1 MMTLSIDLETYSG
14 QSLTTGG
21 VYRYAESDDFEI
33 LLFAYAEDDKPVR
46 VVDVAG
52 GEEIPE
58 EILSAVM
65 DDNVIKTA
73 FNAVFERVCLSY
85 WLKRKGLI
93 EGFLNPVSWRC
104 SMIWCAYMGLPQSL
118 ADAGKIMG
126 LDVQKMT
133 EGKELIKYFC
143 VPCRP
148 TKANGQRTR
157 NLSEHAPEKWELFKK
172 YNARDVEVEIAIKE
186 RLKGFPVPD
195 SIWAEY
201 CLDQIINDRGILIDM
216 ELVQNAISMDGLMQ
230 KELVDKIQALTE
242 IDNPNSVQQ
251 IRAWLATKDFA
262 MESLGKK
269 EVAEAIKTAPLEI
282 AEVLRFRQQLAR
294 TSVKKYT
301 AMENAVNRD
310 NRARGM
316 FRFYGAGR
324 TGRFSG
330 ARIQLQNLVRNSMTD
345 LREARELVRQG
356 NFDAMKLLYDDIPD
370 TLSQLIRTALIPRVG
385 RKFVVADFSAIEAR
399 VLAWIAGEKWVLDT
413 FLEGGDIYCATASRM
428 FHCRVEK
435 HGENGELRQ
444 KGKQCVLGCG
454 YGGSVGA
461 LKAMG
466 AIEAGMKE
474 EELQP
479 MVDYWRAA
487 NPNIVKLWYAV
498 DRCAKK
504 AVMDKSVASTNGIA
518 FSCRSGLLLIKLPSG
533 RTLSYA
539 KPRMGI
545 NRFGSE
551 SVTYEGVGTA
561 KKWER
566 IETFGGKLVENIVQA
581 VARDILMYAMGTLSR
596 YDIVAHVHD
605 EIIIEAERDAD
616 VKTVCEEMGR
626 TPPWAEG
633 LPLSADGYECYFYM
647 KD

>member
-1 MMTLSIDLETYSG
+1 MILSIDLETYSG
-14 QSLTTGG
+14 QSLTASG
-21 VYRYAESDDFEI
+21 VYRYAEADDFEI

-52 GEEIPE
+52 GEEIPQN
-58 EILSAVM
+58 ILSAVM
-65 DDNVIKTA
+65 DDGVIKTA

-85 WLKRKGLI
+85 WLMRKGLI
-93 EGFLNPVSWRC
+93 RGFLSPVSWRC

-118 ADAGKIMG
+118 AAAGRIMG

-133 EGKELIKYFC
+133 EGKELIRYFC

-157 NLSEHAPEKWELFKK
+157 NLPENAPGKWELFKK
-172 YNARDVEVEIAIKE
+172 YNARDVEVEVAIKD

-201 CLDQIINDRGILIDM
+201 CLDQTINDRGILIDM
-216 ELVQNAISMDGLMQ
+216 DFVKIAINMDRLIQ
-230 KELVDKIQALTE
+230 KELVDKIQALTD

-251 IRAWLATKDFA
+251 IREWLATKDFA

-269 EVAEAIKTAPLEI
+269 EVIEAIKTAPHEI
-282 AEVLRFRQQLAR
+282 AEVLRLRQQLAR

-301 AMENAVNRD
+301 AMEYAVNKD

-330 ARIQLQNLVRNSMTD
+330 ARIQLQNLVRNSMKD
-345 LREARELVRQG
+345 LREARALVRQG
-356 NFDAMKLLYDDIPD
+356 NFEALKLLYDDIPD
-370 TLSQLIRTALIPRVG
+370 TLSQLIRTALIPKQG
-385 RKFVVADFSAIEAR
+385 RKFLVADFSAIEAR
-399 VLAWIAGEKWVLDT
+399 VLAWIAGEQWVLDT

-487 NPNIVKLWYAV
+487 NQNIVRLWYAV
-498 DRCAKK
+498 DRCAKT
-504 AVMDKSVASTNGIA
+504 AVIDKTTTNTNGIT
-518 FSCRSGLLLIKLPSG
+518 FSYRSRLLLIKLPSG
-533 RTLSYA
+533 RMLSYA
-539 KPRMGI
+539 RPRIGL

-551 SVTYEGVGTA
+551 SVTYEGIGTA

-566 IETFGGKLVENIVQA
+566 LETFGGKLVENIVQA
-581 VARDILMYAMGTLSR
+581 VARDILMYAMKNLSK

-605 EIIIEAERDAD
+605 EIIIEAEKS
-616 VKTVCEEMGR
+616 VELETVCEEMGR

-633 LPLSADGYECYFYM
+633 LPLRADGYECDFYM